1 MTSTAENKIRSI
13 RLKLNISRRDLAQK
27 VLASPQQLLR
37 IEMGEEKPRYDLAL
51 KISNALGQKLAKV
64 FPGTAKLP
72 FDEGDFESA
81 SNNSEALEKAG

>member
-1 MTSTAENKIRSI
+1 MF
-13 RLKLNISRRDLAQK
+13 
-27 VLASPQQLLR
+27 
-37 IEMGEEKPRYDLAL
+37 
-51 KISNALGQKLAKV
+51 SNALGQKLAKV

>member
-1 MTSTAENKIRSI
+1 MTSTPENKIRSI

-51 KISNALGQKLAKV
+51 KISNALGQKLAKAPCQRPPRSSRRSV
-64 FPGTAKLP
+64 L
-72 FDEGDFESA
+72 
-81 SNNSEALEKAG
+81 